1 MKAINVNGNIKIF
14 SVLPKTWN
22 NILNFIQA
30 SIELQQKV
38 GFYDVVIPEF
48 NSITHELGDI
58 YFDEINQ
65 VFTYPVEERTDL
77 PSIEEAKLQKTAE
90 LKNAVRDLYRTV
102 QWYVEMKR
110 MEGEPIPQ
118 IVIDKL
124 RSIKTKYEQIKTQI
138 NSLTD
143 VIDVLKF
150 ELPYST
156 IQQIKADLEQFE

>member
-1 MKAINVNGNIKIF
+1 MKAININGNIKIYN
-14 SVLPKTWN
+14 VLPKTWK
-22 NILNFIQA
+22 NILNFRIA
-30 SIELQQKV
+30 TETIIKLA
-38 GFYDVVIPEF
+38 GFYDIVIPEYDQ
-48 NSITHELGDI
+48 ITHKLGDI
-58 YFDEINQ
+58 YFDETNK
-65 VFTYPVEERTDL
+65 VFTYPVVERTL
-77 PSIEEAKLQKTAE
+77 PSIEEAKAQKTAE
-90 LKNAVRDLYRTV
+90 LKNAVRDLYHTV

-138 NSLTD
+138 NNITNVVD
-143 VIDVLKF
+143 VFKY